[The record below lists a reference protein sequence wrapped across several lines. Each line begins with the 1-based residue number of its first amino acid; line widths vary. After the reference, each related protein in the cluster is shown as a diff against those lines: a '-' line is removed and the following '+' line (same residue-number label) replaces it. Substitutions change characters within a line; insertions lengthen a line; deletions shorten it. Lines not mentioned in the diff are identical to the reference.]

1 MGLSDFVIGMSF
13 EGCPLTVSVYFWN
26 LNRQR
31 PRQNCLRR
39 MEFVIDV
46 EEYIESWK
54 DGICLECR
62 GGHISSEESVNV
74 GVL

>member
-1 MGLSDFVIGMSF
+1 MIGMSF
-13 EGCPLTVSVYFWN
+13 EGCPLTVSVYVSEFDWME
-26 LNRQR
+26 
-31 PRQNCLRR
+31 NCLRR

-62 GGHISSEESVNV
+62 GGHIPSEESVNG